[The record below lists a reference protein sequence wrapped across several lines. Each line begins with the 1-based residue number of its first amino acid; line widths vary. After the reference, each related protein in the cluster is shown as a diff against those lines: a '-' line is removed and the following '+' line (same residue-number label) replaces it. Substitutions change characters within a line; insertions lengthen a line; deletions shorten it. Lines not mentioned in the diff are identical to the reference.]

1 MDMTEIPNLLSNFLG
16 DFFMDRCSWSCCLG
30 CSSPV
35 ATRHHLLPRLVA
47 RTLGTVGNGEW
58 SWHRYDRAT
67 NNSRLECNYPS
78 VVSETHQTEQDWLG
92 VIQDTLVI
100 FDNVTEDDLL
110 TDTDSKLIDNNAGFL
125 PKEESGTLQEVI
137 RQYCQ
142 YAAQELSDPVYR
154 MDIGTGFVFF
164 SGFEEVSDAFQSLI
178 ESGVLS
184 NQDSDEWGTPATIRV
199 VMGHETDSFTKEVLM
214 DLVRGNL
221 SKYDSE
227 AVNIL
232 GELLERDLMEIR
244 VVEDARFHAKIYN
257 FYFTEGQYPDETWNG
272 SANFSS
278 GGLSNNIELSLPV
291 QTTFKSRQRL
301 RTWFDNLWDTAT
313 EDLDVLEIL
322 DEVEESRS
330 VYYSPQTFF
339 TAVIAS
345 LDKDYL
351 LEDAPGTSADQ
362 LLTFQ
367 DFSYRIVMSRL
378 ESYGGYILANSVGTG
393 KTYVASQVAKTYLR
407 SNRIGP
413 SVEGRVLVL
422 APNAVLDDW
431 EEALDEFGI
440 EDEIDVISMGQ
451 FQKTHRSENVPSRP
465 TFDERQY
472 SEEYRLIVV
481 DEAHNYRNDS
491 NRRNNLKKVIRSN
504 PEARVLL
511 LSATPIN
518 LSPDDLFQ
526 LIDLFR
532 NGMRQNLFQKN
543 ELHQHYIETRSRF
556 KQLDDYENFNREL
569 LSDIKKIEQELS
581 LKLTWRILA
590 DEYEED
596 LRALAGED
604 ATYHDPDVKEISY
617 TYPSSYRNNIFDE
630 IVPFLND
637 LNYESAKLTL
647 VGDERYNPD
656 KNVVFFR
663 KWRLY
668 KQLESS
674 VAAFHQGLK
683 NLHRRTQLYLT
694 ALENRQS
701 IEAND
706 PENLIDN
713 TPLESKRLQAADV
726 DRIERILEAF
736 EGLDQD
742 TQGDILRRMNADVNR
757 IEQMLERVEKYAGD
771 GMTVPRP
778 DDTKVD
784 RLVELIEEV
793 DEEDQPVLVFSE
805 FISTVEYLGDVL
817 ENEVPNVSVRTI
829 HGQTGQSK
837 ESFVESFQ
845 DGEFDVAITTELLS
859 EGVNLPRAD
868 MVVNYD
874 LPYNPTALVQRT
886 GRALRITNPKQV
898 HVRNFTPASSID
910 RELEL
915 YDRLDARLENIVQ
928 IAGLDFVVWMMDE
941 DQIEEMHSQEK
952 EEYLNHLEEYKKSL
966 GRDAPEETLSEK
978 LPRRDRIDIVL
989 ERAIEEH
996 DVDVS
1001 LIEQV
1006 PLPDSKP
1013 IYTVLKNVESEGL
1026 GVIGEVGGTR
1036 NVWSEFQPAVQGVS
1050 EPGNLTDSDWE
1061 QVEELVDEREQSVM
1075 REQTVQG
1082 NLGQTGEIHSLVRDA
1097 RDRLSDSD
1105 MRTVLTDILTGLENS
1120 VFRPDEEDTI
1130 QDACEMIHDYP
1141 DMVRN
1146 IDVQV
1151 AQRDGWQRIESVS
1164 ERVGRAGKEGGV
1176 DVHPIAIAKYLKDS

>member
-1 MDMTEIPNLLSNFLG
+1 MTEDHSLADI
-16 DFFMDRCSWSCCLG
+16 
-30 CSSPV
+30 
-35 ATRHHLLPRLVA
+35 
-47 RTLGTVGNGEW
+47 
-58 SWHRYDRAT
+58 
-67 NNSRLECNYPS
+67 
-78 VVSETHQTEQDWLG
+78 
-92 VIQDTLVI
+92 
-100 FDNVTEDDLL
+100 
-110 TDTDSKLIDNNAGFL
+110 DSKIIDNNAGFL
-125 PKEESGTLQEVI
+125 PEEESGTLREVI
-137 RQYCQ
+137 REYCR
-142 YAAQELSDPVYR
+142 YGAQELSDPIYR

-178 ESGVLS
+178 DSDVLS
-184 NQDSDEWGTPATIRV
+184 NQNSDEWGTAAPIRV

-227 AVNIL
+227 AANIL
-232 GELLERDLMEIR
+232 GELLERDLLEVR
-244 VVEDARFHAKIYN
+244 VVEDSQFHAKIYN

-272 SANFSS
+272 SANFSA

-313 EDLDVLEIL
+313 EDLNVLETL
-322 DEVEESRS
+322 DEVQESRS
-330 VYYSPQTFF
+330 VYYSPKTFF
-339 TAVIAS
+339 AAVIAT

-362 LLTFQ
+362 LLNFQ

-413 SVEGRVLVL
+413 SVGGRILVV
-422 APNAVLDDW
+422 APNGVLDDW
-431 EEALDEFGI
+431 GKALGKFGI
-440 EDEIDVISMGQ
+440 ENMTDVVSMGQ
-451 FQKTHRSENVPSRP
+451 FQKTHRSENTPSHP
-465 TFDERQY
+465 SFDERKY

-491 NRRNNLKKVIRSN
+491 NRRNNLERVIRSN

-532 NGMRQNLFQKN
+532 NGMRQNLFQKK
-543 ELHQHYIETRSRF
+543 EFHQHYIKTRSQF

-569 LSDIKKIEQELS
+569 LNDIKKIEQELS

-596 LRALAGED
+596 LRALAGKEV
-604 ATYHDPDVKEISY
+604 TYHDPNVKEISY
-617 TYPSSYRNNIFDE
+617 SYRSSYRNNIFDE

-637 LNYESAKLTL
+637 LNYESAKLTI
-647 VGDERYNPD
+647 VGDGGYNPD

-674 VAAFHQGLK
+674 VATFHQGLK
-683 NLHRRTQLYLT
+683 NLYRRTRLYLT
-694 ALENRQS
+694 ALRNRQS
-701 IEAND
+701 LKAND
-706 PENLIDN
+706 PENLTDN
-713 TPLESKRLQAADV
+713 TSLQPKGLQAADV

-736 EGLDQD
+736 ENLDQD
-742 TQGDILRRMNADVNR
+742 TQEDILHRINSDVNR
-757 IEQMLERVEKYAGD
+757 IEQMLERVRKYAGD
-771 GMTVPRP
+771 GTTVPRP
-778 DDTKVD
+778 DDTKVE
-784 RLVELIEEV
+784 RFVELIKAA
-793 DEEDQPVLVFSE
+793 DKNDQPVLVFSE
-805 FISTVEYLGDVL
+805 FVSTVEYLEDAL
-817 ENEVPNVSVRTI
+817 EHEAPDISVRTI

-910 RELEL
+910 KELEL

-952 EEYLNHLEEYKKSL
+952 EEYLNYLQEYKDSL

-978 LPRRDRIDIVL
+978 LPTRDRIDIVL

-996 DVDVS
+996 EIDVS
-1001 LIEQV
+1001 LIEEV
-1006 PLPDSKP
+1006 PLPNSKP
-1013 IYTVLKNVESEGL
+1013 IYTVLKNADSKGL
-1026 GVIGEVGGTR
+1026 GVIGEVGDTQ
-1036 NVWSEFQPAVQGVS
+1036 NVWDEFQPSVQGES
-1050 EPGNLTDSDWE
+1050 EQKHLTDSDWE
-1061 QVEELVDEREQSVM
+1061 QIEELVDEREQSVM
-1075 REQTVQG
+1075 REQTVRG
-1082 NLGQTGEIHSLVRDA
+1082 SLGQTGEIHSLVRDA
-1097 RDRLSDSD
+1097 KDRISDSK
-1105 MRTVLTDILTGLENS
+1105 MRAVLTDILTGLENNA
-1120 VFRPDEEDTI
+1120 FRPDEEDTI
-1130 QDACEMIHDYP
+1130 QDACKMILEYP

-1146 IDVQV
+1146 IDEQV
-1151 AQRDGWQRIESVS
+1151 AQRDGWQQLVSVS
-1164 ERVGRAGKEGGV
+1164 ERISRAEKEEEGV
-1176 DVHPIAIAKYLKDS
+1176 DITPIAIAKYI

>member
-1 MDMTEIPNLLSNFLG
+1 MTENDPLADI
-16 DFFMDRCSWSCCLG
+16 
-30 CSSPV
+30 
-35 ATRHHLLPRLVA
+35 
-47 RTLGTVGNGEW
+47 
-58 SWHRYDRAT
+58 
-67 NNSRLECNYPS
+67 
-78 VVSETHQTEQDWLG
+78 
-92 VIQDTLVI
+92 
-100 FDNVTEDDLL
+100 
-110 TDTDSKLIDNNAGFL
+110 DSKVIDNNAGFL
-125 PKEESGTLQEVI
+125 PEEESGTLQEVI
-137 RQYCQ
+137 REYCR
-142 YAAQELSDPVYR
+142 YGAQELSDPVYR

-164 SGFEEVSDAFQSLI
+164 SGFEEVGDAFQSLI
-178 ESGVLS
+178 DAGVLS
-184 NQDSDEWGTPATIRV
+184 NQDSDEWGTPAPIRV
-199 VMGHETDSFTKEVLM
+199 VMGNETDSFTKEVLM

-227 AVNIL
+227 TANIL
-232 GELLERDLMEIR
+232 GELLERDLLEIR

-301 RTWFDNLWDTAT
+301 RTWFDELWDTAT
-313 EDLDVLEIL
+313 EDLNVLETL
-322 DEVEESRS
+322 DEIQESQS

-339 TAVIAS
+339 AAVIAA

-407 SNRIGP
+407 SKRIGP
-413 SVEGRVLVL
+413 STEGRVLVV
-422 APNAVLDDW
+422 APNAVLEDW
-431 EEALDEFGI
+431 KDALDEFGI
-440 EDEIDVISMGQ
+440 KNEVDVVSMGQ
-451 FQKTHRSENVPSRP
+451 FQKTHRSENIPSRP

-491 NRRNNLKKVIRSN
+491 NRRNNLERVIRSN

-532 NGMRQNLFQKN
+532 NGIRQNLFQKN
-543 ELHQHYIETRSRF
+543 EFQQHYIETRSRF
-556 KQLDDYENFNREL
+556 KQLDDYEDFSRDL
-569 LSDIKKIEQELS
+569 LNDIKKIEQELS

-604 ATYHDPDVKEISY
+604 VTYHDPDVKEISY
-617 TYPSSYRNNIFDE
+617 TYPLSYKNNIFDE

-637 LNYESAKLTL
+637 LSYESAKLTL
-647 VGDERYNPD
+647 AGDEGYNPD

-701 IEAND
+701 IDTNNPD
-706 PENLIDN
+706 NLIDN
-713 TPLESKRLQAADV
+713 TPLQSNGLQTADI

-736 EGLDQD
+736 ENVDHD
-742 TQGDILRRMNADVNR
+742 TRAGIIHRMNADVDR
-757 IEQMLERVEKYAGD
+757 IEQMLQRVEKYAGD
-771 GMTVPRP
+771 GTDVPRP
-778 DDTKVD
+778 NDTKAE
-784 RLVELIEEV
+784 RFVELIKEA
-793 DEEDQPVLVFSE
+793 DEESQPVLVFSE
-805 FISTVEYLGDVL
+805 FVSTVEYLGNVL
-817 ENEVPNVSVRTI
+817 ENEAPNISVRTI

-845 DGEFDVAITTELLS
+845 NGEFDVAITTEMLS

-910 RELEL
+910 KELEL

-941 DQIEEMHSQEK
+941 DQIEEMHSQKK
-952 EEYLNHLEEYKKSL
+952 EEYLDHLQEYKKSL

-978 LPRRDRIDIVL
+978 LPTRDRIDIVL

-996 DVDVS
+996 GVDVS
-1001 LIEQV
+1001 LIEEV
-1006 PLPDSKP
+1006 PIPDSKP
-1013 IYTVLKNVESEGL
+1013 IYTVLNNDGSEKL

-1036 NVWSEFQPAVQGVS
+1036 NVWSEFQPVVQGAS
-1050 EPGNLTDSDWE
+1050 ETRKLTDADWE
-1061 QVEELVDEREQSVM
+1061 QIEKLVDEREQSVM
-1075 REQTVQG
+1075 REQSVQG
-1082 NLGQTGEIHSLVRDA
+1082 NFGQTGEVHSLVRDA
-1097 RDRLSDSD
+1097 RNRLSDSE
-1105 MRTVLTDILTGLENS
+1105 MRAVLTDILTGLENS

-1130 QDACEMIHDYP
+1130 QDACEMILEYP

-1146 IDVQV
+1146 IDKQV
-1151 AQRDGWQRIESVS
+1151 GQRDRWQQLESVS
-1164 ERVGRAGKEGGV
+1164 ERVGGAGKEEGV
-1176 DVHPIAIAKYLKDS
+1176 DVHPIAIAKYL